1 MNTVPRDQELQE
13 HEVCVKERQEMMLS
27 SLGHVKDRCAS
38 KCFLINS
45 MLEMLSS
52 LMTINEGSVHM
63 EILP

>member
-45 MLEMLSS
+45 S